1 MKRKTSYKQ
10 TTRLVHGPSH
20 SAKWDFTHHVTP
32 PLSSS
37 SLTTATS

>member
-1 MKRKTSYKQ
+1 MTQQDGYKP
-10 TTRLVHGPSH
+10 TTRLVHGPRH

-37 SLTTATS
+37 TT